1 MCIGSYI
8 CYGNW
13 DVWYTGRR
21 MGSGYS
27 REAEMTCPVRE
38 QRQEEC
44 AEKPLPV
51 CAHRCVCWEHCS
63 ADAVM

>member
-27 REAEMTCPVRE
+27 REAEMT
-38 QRQEEC
+38 
-44 AEKPLPV
+44 
-51 CAHRCVCWEHCS
+51 
-63 ADAVM
+63 